1 MCDLDLKN
9 LRKNCKNMLKILT
22 LMSNPDHNKYLI
34 DYEGQL
40 SHGISGVTH

>member
-1 MCDLDLKN
+1 MYGIDLKN
-9 LRKNCKNMLKILT
+9 LRKNYKNMLKILT

-40 SHGISGVTH
+40 SHGIPGVTH